1 MGEGGYGRGIKKGKA
16 DLRPNG
22 VPSLNPRTTF
32 LSSPSSSVFFSFSS
46 TGLSFF
52 FGRFFPLPYGV
63 LILAVTLYPAFSW
76 TAQLLG
82 GRRKLAALIVT
93 AISLLVFTG
102 PIIWLGLSMI
112 EGVASFSHRLAT
124 GDISIPPSL
133 RGDQVLAIYWR
144 PRLLFLGPGRYEH
157 KTGH

>member
-1 MGEGGYGRGIKKGKA
+1 MGEALKREGRSPAERSPIAQSANDIFELAIKLCLLFFLVYWSVVL
-16 DLRPNG
+16 LRP
-22 VPSLNPRTTF
+22 F
-32 LSSPSSSVFFSFSS
+32 LSIALWS
-46 TGLSFF
+46 
-52 FGRFFPLPYGV
+52 

-112 EGVASFSHRLAT
+112 EGVASFSHRPRHRRHLN
-124 GDISIPPSL
+124 PPSL